1 MNCFNKYNITDY
13 LILNNNEKIIF
24 EQSEFFLF
32 KKHISKMEEST
43 VLWMLSLVMLIGS
56 CITGSL
62 PLVMNLSEVISFSF
76 DDR

>member
-1 MNCFNKYNITDY
+1 
-13 LILNNNEKIIF
+13 
-24 EQSEFFLF
+24 
-32 KKHISKMEEST
+32 MEEST